1 MKIIKYLM
9 LICIGAFFVAYSA
22 VGQVAN
28 PTIQVIG
35 LGTTNPT
42 NSGEVAI
49 GATLDLLVTI
59 GNTGAASITANRVRP
74 RITLPPIVELLPDAQ
89 QSLPAGW
96 SIIGT
101 STTQIINICNG
112 TDIIP
117 VNGVRNI
124 IIKVKGVSLG
134 SVQTFSGQLFF
145 GGTGSCTTTGPAQ
158 NSTTNDDFA
167 TSSLTVI
174 AAPVPLTLISFSALL
189 NNCEPVLKWVTES
202 EINTD
207 RFEIERSSANASVF
221 TMIGSLSA
229 TGSGATKSNYSFAD
243 NNIVTST
250 EKIFYRLKMID
261 KDGKFK
267 YSEILPINVNCKI
280 TSVSVYPNPIK
291 NGKLYVSVTGLKNN
305 TQATLLSVAGQYILQ
320 TKVNNGTNFINVS
333 TLANGVYILNMVEEK
348 GLTKR
353 VKVVIQN

>member
-1 MKIIKYLM
+1 MKNLKSIIFTL
-9 LICIGAFFVAYSA
+9 LISFTSAIAIG
-22 VGQVAN
+22 QAN
-28 PTIQVIG
+28 PFIQV
-35 LGTTNPT
+35 LPD
-42 NSGEVAI
+42 NSGIVAV
-49 GATLDLLVTI
+49 GATLNLTI
-59 GNTGAASITANRVRP
+59 TVGNTGTGNILVSKLRP
-74 RITLPPIVELLPDAQ
+74 VIQVPAPVTFLADAQ
-89 QSLPAGW
+89 QTGLPAGW
-96 SIIGT
+96 TILSNSGSQLRICNSGDVILGQTNRTIILKVQGVTVAPPTQFTANINFGNGTTCAAGT
-101 STTQIINICNG
+101 SVAGDNTADN
-112 TDIIP
+112 
-117 VNGVRNI
+117 
-124 IIKVKGVSLG
+124 S
-134 SVQTFSGQLFF
+134 
-145 GGTGSCTTTGPAQ
+145 AQ
-158 NSTTNDDFA
+158 STIE
-167 TSSLTVI
+167 VI

-229 TGSGATKSNYSFAD
+229 TGSGATKSNYSFSD

-280 TSVSVYPNPIK
+280 TSVSVYPNPVK

-333 TLANGVYILNMVEEK
+333 TLANGIYILNMVEEK

-353 VKVVIQN
+353 VKVIIQN